1 MSLLSNFN
9 TRTKLMLSFGV
20 IFLVILTIIVQSYF
34 SVTVIR
40 NSGEKLA
47 HMLYLSDN
55 LKKLHS
61 DKSKSRGLVLELM
74 ILKDEKHIAETR
86 EELQQ
91 QIKLNDIRLE
101 EIQKSMIS
109 FPAELKIL
117 EEISDV
123 TATMTNNRQQELE
136 MIASRKYDEAFDLD
150 DRIQEP
156 LYAKI
161 TADFLTIETNF
172 DKEVSNIETNNSNV
186 ASSIILKILIGGGI
200 LILISLLIGLWIRGI
215 LTSIFKEIN
224 EGVNI
229 LGTSAAEILTTV
241 TEVSTGATE
250 TATSV
255 SETTVT
261 IEEIRQTA
269 LIAAQKAQEVLES
282 SHRASEAAE
291 NGKEAVQ
298 QTVEGMNRINDQMRL
313 ISESVNKLSDQSR
326 TIGEITT
333 TVNDIA
339 DQSNLLAVNAA
350 IESARAGEQGRGFG
364 VVAQE
369 IRMLAEQSKKA
380 TAQVRE
386 ILNDIQKGMNLT
398 VIATEH
404 GSKAVESGNRLALRS
419 GEIIEILADT
429 VNDAVK
435 SVIQIS
441 ASSQQQMAGMDQ
453 IVPAMENIK
462 QASEQNVIGTRQ
474 TQTAAHNL
482 NELGHNLKNVMEKY
496 KFR

>member
-1 MSLLSNFN
+1 MALLSNFN

-34 SVTVIR
+34 SVTGIR

-47 HMLYLSDN
+47 QTLYLSKD
-55 LKKLHS
+55 LTQLHS
-61 DKSKSRGLVLELM
+61 DENRIRGLVLELM
-74 ILKDEKHIAETR
+74 ILKDEKHIAEISD
-86 EELQQ
+86 
-91 QIKLNDIRLE
+91 QIQDQVKLIDTQTE
-101 EIQKSMIS
+101 SIQKSLIS
-109 FPAELKIL
+109 FPAELKIFL
-117 EEISDV
+117 GIGDAI
-123 TATMTNNRQQELE
+123 ATYRKNRQLELE
-136 MIASRKYDEAFDLD
+136 MITSRKMEEAMDYAI
-150 DRIQEP
+150 RIQDP
-156 LYAKI
+156 LYTKI
-161 TADFLTIETNF
+161 MDDFLVIKNNL
-172 DKEVSNIETNNSNV
+172 DMEVSNIETNNSNV
-186 ASSIILKILIGGGI
+186 ASSIIIKILVGGGI
-200 LILISLLIGLWIRGI
+200 LILISLFLGLWIRGM
-215 LTSIFKEIN
+215 LARIFKEIN

-419 GEIIEILADT
+419 GEIIDILADT

-482 NELGHNLKNVMEKY
+482 NELGHNLRDVMEKY
-496 KFR
+496 KF